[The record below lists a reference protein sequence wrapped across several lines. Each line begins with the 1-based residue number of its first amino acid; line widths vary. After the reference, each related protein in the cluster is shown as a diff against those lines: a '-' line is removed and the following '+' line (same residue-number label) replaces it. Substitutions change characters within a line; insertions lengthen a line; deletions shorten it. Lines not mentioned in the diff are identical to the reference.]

1 VSVGLLSLFMLH
13 QHLDAL
19 PGHRALSEAGL
30 DVHACTGP
38 RDLHAR
44 LHSHGTPVCAIVITP
59 EDRESTLLIAYL
71 RASTQAGII
80 ALMPRSEAD
89 LRIQALLI
97 GADLCLPVNTCA
109 RELSAGVL
117 ALQRRLNHVQGPPA
131 ARPLP
136 GERSADEPVRAA
148 TPADTR
154 WHLVN
159 NDWEL
164 ISPQGVHVALTHN
177 ERKLVGAL
185 VDKPGAVFSR
195 PDLAQA
201 LSDSLQEIKAT
212 SINMLVSR
220 LRGKARHLG
229 VEVPLGVLP
238 GRGYT
243 LTAPIVRP
251 DRGAAEVAD
260 DVLSPMESNTEAV

>member
-1 VSVGLLSLFMLH
+1 MSN
-13 QHLDAL
+13 D
-19 PGHRALSEAGL
+19 
-30 DVHACTGP
+30 
-38 RDLHAR
+38 R
-44 LHSHGTPVCAIVITP
+44 L
-59 EDRESTLLIAYL
+59 
-71 RASTQAGII
+71 
-80 ALMPRSEAD
+80 
-89 LRIQALLI
+89 
-97 GADLCLPVNTCA
+97 
-109 RELSAGVL
+109 
-117 ALQRRLNHVQGPPA
+117 
-131 ARPLP
+131 
-136 GERSADEPVRAA
+136 ADEPARPA
-148 TPADTR
+148 TPVDTR

-185 VDKPGAVFSR
+185 VDEPGAVFSR
-195 PDLAQA
+195 PDLAHA

-251 DRGAAEVAD
+251 NKGVTDNEATDALD
-260 DVLSPMESNTEAV
+260 DVPNPIESNTEAF